1 MSDFL
6 DRFGDELSTAQA
18 RATQVQQADESRSVR
33 STLRKRRKIVLW
45 ALGAS
50 LAVAAPALAITT
62 PWRPSL
68 ERSGIDQPV
77 SASNSAVSDSVR
89 ERFGVLRRA
98 QTDADRERTTSVL
111 HAIGAGNQVDDVQTN
126 GIRSVASG
134 WALVPAKSLQTAPG
148 HRSSED
154 VLCLTDGETV
164 GCAPTSSAAT
174 NGVGMLS
181 ASSTETSIAGLVPDG
196 VSAARFIPLGGKA
209 ITAAVAS
216 NFFSLHASQIA
227 PASTIKA
234 PPGYQGRSEI
244 PGPPM
249 PVEGT
254 MQWLDDGGNVIGPVQ
269 QTVGR

>member
-1 MSDFL
+1 MPDFL
-6 DRFGDELSTAQA
+6 DRFGDELSTAHA
-18 RATQVQQADESRSVR
+18 RVTAQQVDGLRPVR
-33 STLRKRRKIVLW
+33 QRRRLVLW

-62 PWRPSL
+62 PWSPSL
-68 ERSGIDQPV
+68 ERSGIDKPV
-77 SASNSAVSDSVR
+77 SVSNAAVSDSVK

-98 QTDADRERTTSVL
+98 QTAADRERAAAVV

-126 GIRSVASG
+126 GIRSVAPG

-148 HRSSED
+148 ARAGED
-154 VLCLTDGETV
+154 VLCLTDGQTV
-164 GCAPTSSAAT
+164 GCTPTSRATT

-181 ASSTETSIAGLVPDG
+181 ASSTQTSIVGLVPDG
-196 VSAARFIPLGGKA
+196 VSAARFSPISGNA

-216 NFFSLHASQIA
+216 NFFSLRVSQTA
-227 PASTIKA
+227 PARTIKA
-234 PPGYQGRSEI
+234 PPGYQGGSDV

-254 MQWLDDGGNVIGPVQ
+254 LQWLDDSGDVIGPAQ
-269 QTVGR
+269 QTIGR